1 MAELKAPARRSRR
14 RKTGQ
19 GDAATGARAER
30 PADDS
35 DTPLIACHECGQL
48 YHVRPL
54 APGTN
59 AKCVSCGA
67 TLYKAKENAIE
78 RCLVLNLTSLVLF
91 VVANVFPFMTLTIE
105 GRETVNTLFSGV
117 AALLENGLWEL
128 AAVVF
133 LTSILV
139 PLLQIMSM
147 LYVLVPMY
155 MGFRLPAMTTVF
167 RYVEVLR
174 PWSMMEIFLH
184 GVFVAY
190 VNLADLGRLELGV
203 AVYAFVALI
212 VIMVA
217 SQWALDPIEVWERLA
232 PSAKAESLLG
242 GGWGDLMSCHACQRV
257 SRVEGAAHGG
267 HAHCPRCGS
276 ALHRRK
282 PNSLARTWALLIT
295 AGILYIPANVYPVMT
310 VISFGKGAP
319 DTILSGVKH
328 LIEGGLWP
336 VAILVFFAS
345 ITVPVLKLLGL
356 GYLAYSVQRRSQWRP
371 RDRTLMYRIIE
382 GVGRWSM
389 IDIFMVS
396 ILVGLVKLGSVA
408 TIEPGVGAISF
419 AAVVIITMIASAG
432 FDPKEMWD
440 AIEPDGGAYEPARI

>member
-1 MAELKAPARRSRR
+1 MADAKTPPRRAPRSRA
-14 RKTGQ
+14 GQ
-19 GDAATGARAER
+19 GGAAKDTRLERRADAG
-30 PADDS
+30 

-59 AKCVSCGA
+59 ANCLSCGT

-139 PLLQIMSM
+139 PLLQILSM
-147 LYVLVPMY
+147 LYVLLPMH
-155 MGFRLPAMTTVF
+155 MGFRLPAMVKVF

-174 PWSMMEIFLH
+174 PWSMMEIFLL

-217 SQWALDPIEVWERLA
+217 SQWVLDPIEVWERLS
-232 PSAKAESLLG
+232 PSPKAKTLLR
-242 GGWGDLMSCHACQRV
+242 GGWGDLLSCHACQQI
-257 SRVEGAAHGG
+257 SRVERAAPGS

-276 ALHRRK
+276 TLHRRK
-282 PNSLARTWALLIT
+282 PDSLARTWALLIT
-295 AGILYIPANVYPVMT
+295 AAILYIPANVYPVMT

-336 VAILVFFAS
+336 VAVLVFFAS
-345 ITVPVLKLLGL
+345 VTVPVLKLLGL
-356 GYLAYSVQRRSQWRP
+356 GYLAWSVQRRSQWRP

-440 AIEPDGGAYEPARI
+440 AIEPDGGGHEPARI